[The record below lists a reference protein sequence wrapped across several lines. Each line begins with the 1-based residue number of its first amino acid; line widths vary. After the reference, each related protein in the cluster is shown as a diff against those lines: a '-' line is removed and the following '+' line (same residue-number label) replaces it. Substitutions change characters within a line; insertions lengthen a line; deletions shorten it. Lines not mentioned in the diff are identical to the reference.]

1 MADHAPM
8 DEFEWEE
15 FMKRSDEM
23 ADRFSE
29 LLEKYWDLPDRD
41 ERIAKEMGWT
51 VVKSDEFPEII
62 EPTDEEYAEDMQEL
76 LGIPYEE
83 TMRMLKGDP
92 LEKSS
97 FAFAVDFM
105 HWVDHAPEPLRSD
118 KDLLAAAQFATVP
131 GAKIASAVG
140 FGEEGKMELGFRI
153 ALYKRAIAATNAVI
167 DAFAMMR
174 EKGTFVEAE
183 MAVFAQRISQL
194 RIDIAERIIETRE
207 KFNAGP

>member
-15 FMKRSDEM
+15 FMKRSDAM

-51 VVKSDEFPEII
+51 LVKDEGFPEFI
-62 EPTDEEYAEDMQEL
+62 ELTDEEYAEEMKDLERL
-76 LGIPYEE
+76 SDEE
-83 TMRMLKGDP
+83 AANLPCEDV
-92 LEKSS
+92 LEKNS

-105 HWVDHAPEPLRSD
+105 HWLDHAPEPLRSD
-118 KDLLAAAQFATVP
+118 ADLLIAAQSATVP

-140 FGEEGKMELGFRI
+140 FGNEGKMELGFRI
-153 ALYKRAIAATNAVI
+153 ALYKRAIAAVNVVI
-167 DAFAMMR
+167 DVFARMR
-174 EKGTFVEAE
+174 EKGTFVEEE

-207 KFNAGP
+207 KFNAEP